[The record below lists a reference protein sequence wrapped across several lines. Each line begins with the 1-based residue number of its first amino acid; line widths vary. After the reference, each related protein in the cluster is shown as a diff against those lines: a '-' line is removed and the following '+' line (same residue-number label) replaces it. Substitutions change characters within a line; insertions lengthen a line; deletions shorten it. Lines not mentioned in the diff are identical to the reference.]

1 MMGADPV
8 HHRRGSGRAQEAVL
22 ATSTS
27 TTPSSTRIASTDVRV
42 FEPHK
47 VGLPPMRQYL
57 RDMWD
62 RRSFANELSRA
73 EMRAAQTTTFFGRL
87 WLVINPLLLALV
99 YFVLVGILSGG
110 DLTSTQF
117 AHLLVTLFAFYFV
130 ANCITGGASSVIKG
144 SKLVMNQ
151 AFPRALLPMSAV
163 RTAFRRFAPTLIVT
177 VIVVLAV
184 RVPIGWATL
193 LAIPSF
199 LIIMVFGA
207 GLALFFGTLQV
218 YFRDTTAFLPY
229 LVRIWLYLSPVI
241 WTAEAMV
248 GKKFDIWI
256 IKLNPLYP
264 MFVTYNDALIRNE
277 VGSLWM
283 WAAGIGWALLALIG
297 GGLFFISREREFS
310 VRL

>member
-1 MMGADPV
+1 
-8 HHRRGSGRAQEAVL
+8 
-22 ATSTS
+22 
-27 TTPSSTRIASTDVRV
+27 
-42 FEPHK
+42 
-47 VGLPPMRQYL
+47 MRQYL

-99 YFVLVGILSGG
+99 YFLLVGILSGG
-110 DLTSTQF
+110 NLTSTQF

-177 VIVVLAV
+177 VVVILAV

-199 LIIMVFGA
+199 LIIMVFGT

-241 WTAEAMV
+241 WTAEAV
-248 GKKFDIWI
+248 AGKAFDIWI